1 MSSRN
6 DVGLHE
12 LSDDRDPVWRCKD
25 GREMRV
31 SEMETRHIINSIC
44 MIQRSPIRRG
54 RRWRERYL
62 PALRCELQERMRR
75 AEQEELKREHR

>member
-1 MSSRN
+1 MSRN
-6 DVGLHE
+6 GVEMRGLF
-12 LSDDRDPVWRCKD
+12 DDRDPVWRCRD

-44 MIQRSPIRRG
+44 MIRRSPIRNG

-62 PALRCELQERMRR
+62 PALRRELQERMRR
-75 AEQEELKREHR
+75 AEQEELEREHR